1 MPSIHVTHPWRPSLW
16 CLWLASSV
24 LSVSCAG
31 STGPNPHSATSVAQ
45 YIDALYK
52 EAVVIANNDPL
63 YDTRLLFLTE
73 AEYAPAFGAPATAI
87 TVATATGDQRWQVVA
102 YEMVNGTDSTYTF
115 VAYSDD
121 QLANVVVATFDP
133 ADPGNPLSVQLM
145 ANDTIFVF
153 ASVSTVAVSTVSIAG
168 ACVPVSGLT
177 NPGLSAVASAPCQ
190 AGTFA
195 GTVHAIFPVVTS
207 LPPALASLTFSASV
221 VQGARFVQ

>member
-1 MPSIHVTHPWRPSLW
+1 MPSNYVTRPWRPSLW

-24 LSVSCAG
+24 LGVSCAD
-31 STGPNPHSATSVAQ
+31 STGPNRHSATSVAE

-73 AEYAPAFGAPATAI
+73 AEYAPAFGAPPTAV

-102 YEMVNGTDSTYTF
+102 YEMAGGTDSTYTLI
-115 VAYSDD
+115 AYSDD
-121 QLANVVVATFDP
+121 QLANVVVATFRP
-133 ADPGNPLSVQLM
+133 ADPGIPLSVELM

-153 ASVSTVAVSTVSIAG
+153 ASVRTVAVSTVSIAG

-177 NPGLSAVASAPCQ
+177 NPGLSAVAADPCQ

-195 GTVHAIFPVVTS
+195 GSVHAVFPAVTS
-207 LPPALASLTFSASV
+207 LPPALVSVTFSASAV
-221 VQGARFVQ
+221 RGVRFVQ